1 MSASD
6 ASFDPGNRL
15 IAALDV
21 ATEAGADELLAAL
34 AGVPSFVKLGLE
46 LFCGFGPA
54 LVQRLVAARLR
65 VMLDLKLHDI
75 PETVARTTA
84 QLAALGVELC
94 TVHASSA
101 AMLRGAVQA
110 ARRGAVPG
118 RPPMRILAV
127 TVLTSMSEAD
137 LAESG
142 TPGSSI
148 VEVVRARAMLAV
160 ATGCDGIVA
169 SAHEVSMLRAVVP
182 SDFLLVTPGIRPAG
196 TDHGDQQRVMTPG
209 AARTAGADLIVV
221 GRPLRDAADP
231 AAAARAIVTEMRT
244 IRPD

>member
-1 MSASD
+1 MSD
-6 ASFDPGNRL
+6 AESPFDPGNRL

-21 ATEAGADELLAAL
+21 ATEAQADDLIAAL
-34 AGVPSFVKLGLE
+34 AEVPSFVKLGLE
-46 LFCGFGPA
+46 LFCGYGPA

-75 PETVARTTA
+75 PETVARTTL
-84 QLAALGVELC
+84 QLATIGVELC

-110 ARRGAVPG
+110 ARRGTAPG

-137 LAESG
+137 LVESG
-142 TPGSSI
+142 TSGSTI
-148 VEVVRARAMLAV
+148 ADVVRARALLAV

-169 SAHEVSMLRAVVP
+169 SAHEVAMLRGVVP

-196 TDHGDQQRVMTPG
+196 VAAGDQHRVMTPE
-209 AARTAGADLIVV
+209 AAMAAGADLIVV

-231 AAAARAIVTEMRT
+231 AAAARAIVAEMRT

>member
-1 MSASD
+1 MSEHVGA
-6 ASFDPGNRL
+6 FDPGNRL

-21 ATEAGADELLAAL
+21 ATEAQADDLLAAL

-101 AMLRGAVQA
+101 AMLRGAVHA
-110 ARRGAVPG
+110 ARRGASPG

-127 TVLTSMSEAD
+127 TVLTSMSEED
-137 LAESG
+137 LVESG
-142 TPGSSI
+142 TGGSSI
-148 VEVVRARAMLAV
+148 AEVVRARAMLAV

-169 SAHEVSMLRAVVP
+169 SAHEVTMLRELVP

-196 TDHGDQQRVMTPG
+196 VAVGDQQRVMTPG
-209 AARTAGADLIVV
+209 AAMAAGADLIVV
-221 GRPLRDAADP
+221 GRPLRDAVDP

-244 IRPD
+244 LRPD

>member
-1 MSASD
+1 MSEGDSL
-6 ASFDPGNRL
+6 FDPGNRL

-21 ATEAGADELLAAL
+21 ATEAQADALIAAL
-34 AGVPSFVKLGLE
+34 GTVPSFVKLGLE

-54 LVQRLVAARLR
+54 LVQRLIAARLR

-110 ARRGAVPG
+110 ARRGAAPG

-127 TVLTSMSEAD
+127 TVLTSMSEQD
-137 LAESG
+137 LVESG
-142 TPGSSI
+142 TGGSSI
-148 VEVVRARAMLAV
+148 AEVVRARAMLAV

-169 SAHEVSMLRAVVP
+169 SAHEVAMLRGLVP
-182 SDFLLVTPGIRPAG
+182 ADFLLVTPGIRPVGVDA
-196 TDHGDQQRVMTPG
+196 GDQQRVMTPG
-209 AARTAGADLIVV
+209 AAMAAGADLIVV

-231 AAAARAIVTEMRT
+231 AAAARAIVAEMRT